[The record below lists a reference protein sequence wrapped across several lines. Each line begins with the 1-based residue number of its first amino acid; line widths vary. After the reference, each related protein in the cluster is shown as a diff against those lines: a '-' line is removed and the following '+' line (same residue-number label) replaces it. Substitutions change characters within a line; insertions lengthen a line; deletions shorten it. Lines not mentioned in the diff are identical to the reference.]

1 MSLYEFINN
10 SALRKQLFQASV
22 KVLNH
27 CSHFNSYYT
36 NINIF

>member
-1 MSLYEFINN
+1 MFLYEFINN
-10 SALRKQLFQASV
+10 SALRRQLSQTSV

-36 NINIF
+36 NIDIF